1 MFFLMNNKQEIIESI
16 HDSEVVEATKKEE
29 LKGTITAEVLFKRN
43 VYDKINDKAAYI
55 AFKDEDV
62 KYSEKI
68 QVFKILN
75 NGLRDKS
82 RVLAIH
88 MFFDD
93 LKHSGYV
100 RDRRLKGIPL
110 SVALDAITENTDWTY
125 QTHTIANGS
134 ANWYDKDY
142 LECFKD
148 FINNWGVEC
157 DFEIQF
163 KNNKVVQKI
172 IHVYKKL
179 GSDTGRR
186 VVYKHN
192 TSDMEII
199 ENKSGI
205 YTALSGRGKGEE
217 KTDEEGESTG
227 GYGRKIQFTDVEWAI
242 SKGDPL
248 NKPRGQNFLEDPEA
262 TKMYGFKNGQPRLGI
277 IEFSECEDPAELL
290 ELTYNA
296 LKLASRPQFQVK
308 ATMQVTGNLFIGDY
322 VNVVRKDIGL
332 TYKARVIEIKR
343 NLLNGKLSDVVLG
356 DHFFTSAD
364 KQRQE
369 LKAKFD
375 SINDSLAN
383 FATKVENDLKE
394 TERDILKELQE
405 GLTGMMYDDDAYNYM
420 LAKDN
425 EYRLPAGFY
434 MFNRPI
440 GSSPSKA
447 MYIGGGKFAI
457 SNKKDS
463 QGNWIWTT
471 FGTGDGFVAD
481 NIVAGSLKGGR
492 VDFNLTNGTFKIGST
507 LSNYPLLDY
516 DGETL
521 RLGRNSAKEIKV
533 ERNGDVKLPKI
544 GETDIENYAITETK
558 ISSGAITT
566 PKIASNSIGT
576 NELKANSVTANEI
589 ASNTITA
596 QNIKTGAITTDFLY
610 PGQNE
615 RIVLE
620 KGYSPGS
627 NVAKSIDA
635 TGKYIRL
642 KYNDR
647 NYVRVGADGVSIF
660 TDSDGG
666 SSALLS
672 AYGISALNGN
682 FRTLGAPGH
691 HITVRNGFAL
701 YVDNETRM
709 TVNSSGNMWLRG
721 GLEQWSDISL
731 KSNIKYLD
739 SNYVIKK
746 RDKEELPLTVSDCTN
761 FIKKCKTATYFYE
774 PLEKSNLG
782 IIAQDVK
789 KFSNISKYMITTDK
803 KDNKLRI
810 NTFPYIT
817 VLHTALQA
825 EMKRSDKLE
834 EKNKELEK
842 RVERLEQLIGNTDF

>member
-1 MFFLMNNKQEIIESI
+1 MNNKQEIIDSI

-100 RDRRLKGIPL
+100 RDRRLKDVPL
-110 SVALDAITENTDWTY
+110 SVALDAITGNTDWTY
-125 QTHTIANGS
+125 QTHTVANGS

-148 FINNWGVEC
+148 FLDNWGVEC

-163 KNNKVVQKI
+163 KNNKVVEKI

-217 KTDEEGESTG
+217 KTDEVGESTG
-227 GYGRKIQFTDVEWAI
+227 GFGRKIQFTDVEW
-242 SKGDPL
+242 SKAKGNPL
-248 NKPRGQNFLEDPEA
+248 DKPKGLNYLEDPEA
-262 TKMYGFKNGQPRLGI
+262 TKKYGFKDGRPRLGI

-308 ATMQVTGNLFIGDY
+308 ATMQVTGNLFLGDY

-375 SINDSLAN
+375 SINDSLAA
-383 FATKVENDLKE
+383 FASKVESDLKE

-440 GSSPSKA
+440 DASPTKA

-507 LSNYPLLDY
+507 LSNYPILDY

-521 RLGRNSAKEIKV
+521 RLGRNSVKEIKV
-533 ERNGDVKLPKI
+533 ERNGDVKLPKV
-544 GETDIENYAITETK
+544 GEADIENYAITETK

-589 ASNTITA
+589 ASNTITT

-620 KGYSPGS
+620 RGYQPGA
-627 NVAKSIDA
+627 NDAKSIDA
-635 TGKYIRL
+635 VGSFIRL
-642 KYNDR
+642 KYSSN
-647 NYVRVGADGVSIF
+647 NYLRVGANEVTAFVSGGGSATFSTDGVASR
-660 TDSDGG
+660 
-666 SSALLS
+666 
-672 AYGISALNGN
+672 YGHYS
-682 FRTLGAPGH
+682 TLGAPGH
-691 HITVRNGFAL
+691 YITVNKGFDVF
-701 YVDNETRM
+701 VDYDKRM
-709 TVNSSGNMWLRG
+709 SIDTSGNMWIRG
-721 GLEQWSDISL
+721 GLTQWSDISL
-731 KSNIKYLD
+731 KSNIKYMGTDKVVKPLD
-739 SNYVIKK
+739 
-746 RDKEELPLTVSDCTN
+746 RTEDPLTVKDCVN
-761 FIKKCKTATYFYE
+761 FIRECNTATYYFE

-782 IIAQDVK
+782 MIAQDVA
-789 KFSNISKYMITTDK
+789 KFENIARYLTVRSQEDGRLK
-803 KDNKLRI
+803 I
-810 NTFPYIT
+810 NVFPYIS
-817 VLHTALQA
+817 VLHTVLQ
-825 EMKRSDKLE
+825 E
-834 EKNKELEK
+834 EIKKS
-842 RVERLEQLIGNTDF
+842 ERLERECKDLEGRIERLEAIVGKMER

>member
-1 MFFLMNNKQEIIESI
+1 MFFLMNNKQEIIDSI
-16 HDSEVVEATKKEE
+16 HDNEVVEATKKEE

-43 VYDKINDKAAYI
+43 VYDKISDKAAYI

-93 LKHSGYV
+93 LKHRGYV
-100 RDRRLKGIPL
+100 RDRRLKDVPL
-110 SVALDAITENTDWTY
+110 SVALDVITDNTDWTY
-125 QTHTIANGS
+125 QTHTMVNGS

-192 TSDMEII
+192 TSDMEIL

-227 GYGRKIQFTDVEWAI
+227 GFGRKIQFTDVVW
-242 SKGDPL
+242 SKANGDPL
-248 NKPRGQNFLEDPEA
+248 DKPKGINFLEDPEA
-262 TKMYGFKNGQPRLGI
+262 TKRYGFKDGRARLGI

-332 TYKARVIEIKR
+332 TYKARAIEIQR

-364 KQRQE
+364 KQREE

-375 SINDSLAN
+375 SINDSLAA
-383 FATKVENDLKE
+383 FASKVESDLKE
-394 TERDILKELQE
+394 TEKDILKELQE
-405 GLTGMMYDDDAYNYM
+405 GLTGVMYDDDAYNYM

-440 GSSPSKA
+440 DASPTKA

-492 VDFNLTNGTFKIGST
+492 VDFNLTNGTFKIGG
-507 LSNYPLLDY
+507 NYGNAPLMEY
-516 DGETL
+516 DGSAL
-521 RLGRNSAKEIKV
+521 YFGRNSDKTIKV
-533 ERNGDVKLPKI
+533 DSNGDLKIPKVD
-544 GETDIENYAITETK
+544 TDDVLNFAITGTK
-558 ISSGAITT
+558 IDDQAITA
-566 PKIASNSIGT
+566 PKIAANSIQASHI
-576 NELKANSVTANEI
+576 KA
-589 ASNTITA
+589 NTITSNEIKA
-596 QNIKTGAITTDFLY
+596 NTITSNEIKTGSITTDFLY
-610 PGQNE
+610 PGENE
-615 RIVLE
+615 RIILE
-620 KGYSPGS
+620 KGRAPGE
-627 NVAKSIDA
+627 NDCKSIDA
-635 TGKYIRL
+635 TGYYMRL
-642 KYNDR
+642 KYNDG
-647 NYVRVGADGVSIF
+647 NYVRIGTEGVSVF
-660 TDSDGG
+660 SG
-666 SSALLS
+666 SSGTGSALLNL
-672 AYGISALNGN
+672 YGVYAANGN
-682 FRTLGAPGH
+682 FRTLGAPRD
-691 HITVRNGFAL
+691 HINVKNGFAL
-701 YVDNETRM
+701 YVDNEARM
-709 TVNSSGNMWLRG
+709 TVDSSGNMWIRG

-739 SNYVIKK
+739 SNDVIKK
-746 RDKEELPLTVSDCTN
+746 RNKEELPLTVSDCTN

-789 KFSNISKYMITTDK
+789 NFSNISKYMITKDK

-825 EMKRSDKLE
+825 EMKRND
-834 EKNKELEK
+834 ELEK
-842 RVERLEQLIGNTDF
+842 RIERLEKLIEKGED

>member
-1 MFFLMNNKQEIIESI
+1 MFFLMNNKQEIIDSI

-55 AFKDEDV
+55 AFKDEDI

-100 RDRRLKGIPL
+100 RDRRLKDVPL
-110 SVALDAITENTDWTY
+110 SVALDAITDNTDWTY
-125 QTHTIANGS
+125 QTHTMANGS

-148 FINNWGVEC
+148 LINNWGVEC

-163 KNNKVVQKI
+163 KNNKVVEKT

-192 TSDMEII
+192 TSEMEIL

-227 GYGRKIQFTDVEWAI
+227 GFGRKIQFTDVEW
-242 SKGDPL
+242 SKANGDPL
-248 NKPRGQNFLEDPEA
+248 DKPKGLNFLEDPEA
-262 TKMYGFKNGQPRLGI
+262 TKRYGFKDGSPRLGI

-296 LKLASRPQFQVK
+296 LKLASRPQFQVR
-308 ATMQVTGNLFIGDY
+308 ATMQATGNLFLGDY

-332 TYKARVIEIKR
+332 TYKARAIEIQR

-375 SINDSLAN
+375 SINDSLAA
-383 FATKVENDLKE
+383 FASKVESDLKE

-405 GLTGMMYDDDAYNYM
+405 GLTGVMYDDDAYNYM

-440 GSSPSKA
+440 DASPSKA

-492 VDFNLTNGTFKIGST
+492 VEFNLTNGTFRIGG
-507 LSNYPLLDY
+507 YYGDAPLMEY
-516 DGETL
+516 DGNAL
-521 RLGRNSAKEIKV
+521 YFGRNSSKTIKV
-533 ERNGDVKLPKI
+533 DNKGELEVPKV
-544 GETDIENYAITETK
+544 GTDDIWNYAITGTK
-558 ISSGAITT
+558 IDDQAITA
-566 PKIASNSIGT
+566 PKIAANSIQ
-576 NELKANSVTANEI
+576 
-589 ASNTITA
+589 ASHIRANTITS
-596 QNIKTGAITTDFLY
+596 NEIKTGAITTDFLY

-620 KGYSPGS
+620 RGYPPGS
-627 NVAKSIDA
+627 NDAKSIDA
-635 TGKYIRL
+635 VGRYIRL
-642 KYNDR
+642 KYTSD
-647 NYVRVGADGVSIF
+647 NYLRVGNDEVTAFVNGSGAATFNSDGVASR
-660 TDSDGG
+660 
-666 SSALLS
+666 
-672 AYGISALNGN
+672 YGHYS
-682 FRTLGAPGH
+682 TLGATGH
-691 HITVRNGFAL
+691 YINVNKGFDVF
-701 YVDNETRM
+701 VDYDKRM
-709 TVNSSGNMWLRG
+709 SVDTSGNMWIRG
-721 GLEQWSDISL
+721 GLTQWSDISL
-731 KSNIKYLD
+731 KSNIKYMGTDRVVKPLD
-739 SNYVIKK
+739 RVE
-746 RDKEELPLTVSDCTN
+746 DPLTVKDCVN
-761 FIKKCKTATYFYE
+761 FIRECNTATYYFE
-774 PLEKSNLG
+774 PLERSNLG
-782 IIAQDVK
+782 VIAQDVA
-789 KFSNISKYMITTDK
+789 KFENISKYLTVRSEDDGRLK
-803 KDNKLRI
+803 I
-810 NTFPYIT
+810 NVFPYIS
-817 VLHTALQA
+817 VLHTVLQQ
-825 EMKRSDKLE
+825 EIKRSERLE
-834 EKNKELEK
+834 RECKNLEK
-842 RVERLEQLIGNTDF
+842 RVERLERLIGNTDF

>member
-1 MFFLMNNKQEIIESI
+1 MFFLMNNKQEIIDSI

-100 RDRRLKGIPL
+100 RDRRLKDVPL
-110 SVALDAITENTDWTY
+110 SVALDAITDNTDWTY
-125 QTHTIANGS
+125 QTHTLGNGS

-192 TSDMEII
+192 TSDMEIL

-227 GYGRKIQFTDVEWAI
+227 GYGRKIQFTDVEWSKA
-242 SKGDPL
+242 KGDPL
-248 NKPRGQNFLEDPEA
+248 DKPKGVNFLEDPEA
-262 TKMYGFKNGQPRLGI
+262 TKRYGFKDGRARLGI
-277 IEFSECEDPAELL
+277 IEFSECEDPTELL

-308 ATMQVTGNLFIGDY
+308 ATMQVTGNLFLGDY

-332 TYKARVIEIKR
+332 TYKARVIEIQR

-375 SINDSLAN
+375 SINDSLAA
-383 FATKVENDLKE
+383 FASKVESDLKE

-405 GLTGMMYDDDAYNYM
+405 GLTGVMYDDDAYNYI

-440 GSSPSKA
+440 DSSPSKA

-463 QGNWIWTT
+463 QGNWIWST

-507 LSNYPLLDY
+507 LSNYPILDY

-533 ERNGDVKLPKI
+533 ERNGDVKLPKV
-544 GETDIENYAITETK
+544 GEADIENYAITETK

-589 ASNTITA
+589 ESNTITA

-620 KGYSPGS
+620 RGYPPGS
-627 NVAKSIDA
+627 NDCKSIDA
-635 TGKYIRL
+635 GGSAIRL
-642 KYNDR
+642 K
-647 NYVRVGADGVSIF
+647 
-660 TDSDGG
+660 
-666 SSALLS
+666 
-672 AYGISALNGN
+672 
-682 FRTLGAPGH
+682 
-691 HITVRNGFAL
+691 
-701 YVDNETRM
+701 
-709 TVNSSGNMWLRG
+709 VNSGTYLRMSRDGSVGMYSNGRQFFVFNPYESWEVIQGNGSYAGGDGLLNAYTARILCGWLDSYGTGIR
-721 GLEQWSDISL
+721 SDKNL
-731 KSNIKYLD
+731 KKDIEYLD
-739 SNYVIKK
+739 EGK
-746 RDKEELPLTVSDCTN
+746 RKEVSD
-761 FIKKCKTATYFYE
+761 FIKEIDIASYKYKE
-774 PLEKSNLG
+774 NNIDNISV
-782 IIAQDVK
+782 IAQDVAK
-789 KFSNISKYMITTDK
+789 NKEIAKYILTKDDK
-803 KDNKLRI
+803 GYSVSLY
-810 NTFPYIT
+810 PYIST
-817 VLHTALQA
+817 IHIALQE
-825 EMKRSDKLE
+825 EMKRND
-834 EKNKELEK
+834 ELEK
-842 RVERLEQLIGNTDF
+842 RIERLEKLIEKGEE

>member
-29 LKGTITAEVLFKRN
+29 LKGTITAEILFKRN

-93 LKHSGYV
+93 LKHSGYI
-100 RDRRLKGIPL
+100 RDRRLKDVPL
-110 SVALDAITENTDWTY
+110 SVALDAITDNTDWTY
-125 QTHTIANGS
+125 QTHTMANGS

-192 TSDMEII
+192 TSDMEIL

-217 KTDEEGESTG
+217 KIDEEGESTG
-227 GYGRKIQFTDVEWAI
+227 GFGRKIQFTDVVW
-242 SKGDPL
+242 SKANGDPL
-248 NKPRGQNFLEDPEA
+248 DKPKGVNFLEDLEA
-262 TKMYGFKNGQPRLGI
+262 TKRYGFKDGRARLGI

-296 LKLASRPQFQVK
+296 LKLASRPQSQVK
-308 ATMQVTGNLFIGDY
+308 ATMQVTGNLFLGDY

-332 TYKARVIEIKR
+332 TYKARAIEIKR

-375 SINDSLAN
+375 SINDSLAT
-383 FATKVENDLKE
+383 FASKVESDLKE

-405 GLTGMMYDDDAYNYM
+405 GLTGVMYDDDAYNYM

-440 GSSPSKA
+440 GASPTKA

-492 VDFNLTNGTFKIGST
+492 VDFNLTNGTFKIGGRYSDA
-507 LSNYPLLDY
+507 PLMEY
-516 DGETL
+516 DGNAL
-521 RLGRNSAKEIKV
+521 YFGRNSDKTIKV
-533 ERNGDVKLPKI
+533 DNNGDLEVPKV
-544 GETDIENYAITETK
+544 ETDDIWDYAITGTK
-558 ISSGAITT
+558 IDDEAITA
-566 PKIASNSIGT
+566 PKIA
-576 NELKANSVTANEI
+576 ANTITANEI
-589 ASNTITA
+589 KA
-596 QNIKTGAITTDFLY
+596 GAITTDLLY

-615 RIVLE
+615 RIILE
-620 KGYSPGS
+620 SGREPGE
-627 NVAKSIDA
+627 NDAKSIDA
-635 TGKYIRL
+635 VGDYIRL
-642 KYNDR
+642 KYSSD
-647 NYVRVGADGVSIF
+647 NYLRVG
-660 TDSDGG
+660 SDEVTAFVTGGG
-666 SSALLS
+666 SATFNSEGVAS
-672 AYGISALNGN
+672 RNGN
-682 FRTLGAPGH
+682 YSTLGARGDY
-691 HITVRNGFAL
+691 ISVRNGFEVF
-701 YVDNETRM
+701 VDLESRM
-709 TVNSSGNMWLRG
+709 TIDSSGNMWIRG
-721 GLEQWSDISL
+721 GLEEWSDISL
-731 KSNIKYLD
+731 KSNIKYMGTD
-739 SNYVIKK
+739 KVIKSLD
-746 RDKEELPLTVSDCTN
+746 REEDPLTVKDCVN
-761 FIKKCKTATYFYE
+761 FIRECNTATYYFE

-782 IIAQDVK
+782 MIAQDVA
-789 KFSNISKYMITTDK
+789 KFENIARYLTVRSQEDGRLK
-803 KDNKLRI
+803 I
-810 NTFPYIT
+810 NVFPYIS
-817 VLHTALQA
+817 VLHTVLQ
-825 EMKRSDKLE
+825 EEIKRSDKLE

-842 RVERLEQLIGNTDF
+842 RIERLEQLIGNTDF

>member
-1 MFFLMNNKQEIIESI
+1 MFFLMNNKQEIIDSI

-93 LKHSGYV
+93 LKHGGYV
-100 RDRRLKGIPL
+100 RDRRLKDVPL
-110 SVALDAITENTDWTY
+110 SVALDAITDNTDWTY
-125 QTHTIANGS
+125 QTHTMANGS

-157 DFEIQF
+157 DFEIQV

-192 TSDMEII
+192 TSNMEIL

-227 GYGRKIQFTDVEWAI
+227 GFGRKIQFTDVEW
-242 SKGDPL
+242 SKANGDPL
-248 NKPRGQNFLEDPEA
+248 DKPKGVNFLEDPEA
-262 TKMYGFKNGQPRLGI
+262 TKRYGFKDGRARLGI

-332 TYKARVIEIKR
+332 TYKARAIEIQR

-375 SINDSLAN
+375 SINDSLAA
-383 FATKVENDLKE
+383 FASKVESDLKE

-405 GLTGMMYDDDAYNYM
+405 GLTGVMYDDDAYNYM

-440 GSSPSKA
+440 DASPTKA

-481 NIVAGSLKGGR
+481 NIVAGSLRGGR
-492 VDFNLTNGTFKIGST
+492 VDFNLTNGTFKIGGR
-507 LSNYPLLDY
+507 YGDAPLMEY
-516 DGETL
+516 DGNAL
-521 RLGRNSAKEIKV
+521 YFGRNSDKTIKV
-533 ERNGDVKLPKI
+533 DNNGELEVPKV
-544 GETDIENYAITETK
+544 GTDDIWNYAITGTK
-558 ISSGAITT
+558 IDDQAITA
-566 PKIASNSIGT
+566 PKIAANSIQ
-576 NELKANSVTANEI
+576 
-589 ASNTITA
+589 ASHIRANTITS
-596 QNIKTGAITTDFLY
+596 NEIKTGTITTDFLY

-620 KGYSPGS
+620 RGYQPGA
-627 NVAKSIDA
+627 NDAKSIDA
-635 TGKYIRL
+635 VGSFIRL
-642 KYNDR
+642 KYSSS
-647 NYVRVGADGVSIF
+647 NYLRVGANEVTAFVSGGGSATFSTDGVASR
-660 TDSDGG
+660 
-666 SSALLS
+666 
-672 AYGISALNGN
+672 YGHYS
-682 FRTLGAPGH
+682 TLGAPGH
-691 HITVRNGFAL
+691 YITVNKGFDVF
-701 YVDNETRM
+701 VDYDKRM
-709 TVNSSGNMWLRG
+709 SVDTSGNMWIRG

-746 RDKEELPLTVSDCTN
+746 RDRGESPLTSSDCTD

-817 VLHTALQA
+817 VLHTALQ
-825 EMKRSDKLE
+825 EEIKRSDRLE

-842 RVERLEQLIGNTDF
+842 RIERLERLIVNTDF